1 MGVVHATQRGETFAG
16 YNQLEVMV
24 CHKCGVLHA
33 LPEKLL
39 DRARKDPS
47 LDWYC
52 PNGHCAHF
60 PGDSPEQRAERERE
74 RAERALRQ
82 ADRLRSERDEI
93 ARREQAQRA
102 AKTRIK
108 NERDRERTRVGNGV
122 CPCCNRS
129 VQNLRR
135 HMKSQ
140 HPEHASDHAEAT
152 SG

>member
-1 MGVVHATQRGETFAG
+1 MSATLNRTQRGETYAG
-16 YNQLEVMV
+16 YTDLEVMV
-24 CHKCGVLHA
+24 CHECGVLHA
-33 LPEKLL
+33 LPKKLL
-39 DRARKDPS
+39 DRARKDPD

-60 PGDSPEQRAERERE
+60 PGDSPEKRAERERE

-82 ADRLRSERDEI
+82 ADRLRAERDEM

-108 NERDRERTRVGNGV
+108 NDRDRERKRIAHGV

-129 VQNLRR
+129 FKNLKR
-135 HMKSQ
+135 HMESQ
-140 HPEHASDHAEAT
+140 HPDHAHIEA
-152 SG
+152 